1 MEEVAEDSQDAKKWP
16 LWNGQPLTIQPG
28 KSPDPNALPSPI
40 ASSSSTPQPDAVTPK
55 RLGPR
60 KPRKSLDAMF
70 ATAKAKKLS
79 TLDKS
84 AMDWKE
90 HVESSQ
96 DIKEDLEANRKGG
109 GYLEKVEFL
118 ERVEQRTEAA
128 REGGR
133 KRRRVG

>member
-1 MEEVAEDSQDAKKWP
+1 MAENSSDAKKWP
-16 LWNGQPLTIQPG
+16 FWNDQQPTILLG
-28 KSPDPNALPSPI
+28 KSPDPNPLPSP
-40 ASSSSTPQPDAVTPK
+40 SSSSTPKPESGVTPK
-55 RLGPR
+55 RVPR

-96 DIKEDLEANRKGG
+96 DIKEDLEAHRRGG

-118 ERVEQRTEAA
+118 QRVEQRTEAT
-128 REGGR
+128 REGDR
-133 KRRRVG
+133 KRRRG